1 MTSGASESQK
11 PSHADQ
17 VGTWAGTLAL
27 AEVGVG
33 SFLHAAHIPMTGTML
48 SLNQALFLS
57 RITRL
62 NHDLPGARSLGFEIS
77 SVTALLK
84 SFAPVGKRLTPMLAI
99 GVQGLLFTAGTTI
112 FGPTLIGVIAGS
124 MLLAVWGIAQ
134 PAILAG
140 VMVATLSETEWQRIQ
155 GAWEKLVADVTLLE
169 NFSLVTA
176 LFILLGAK
184 CLLAGILAIL
194 AWNSPVGRPNTL
206 LSRWESFINRRV
218 SAGPTATP
226 RVYGPGK
233 TSLWMNI
240 KLALKDLRHP
250 MVWISAALMGGLSY
264 FLDSAFIDAVWI
276 TLRGLAGVF
285 IVYLLLRLLP
295 WDRWLNPE
303 NRHARALR
311 SAILVIRGR
320 DEHTDASPRPDASE
334 FKS

>member
-1 MTSGASESQK
+1 VTSGASESQK

-124 MLLAVWGIAQ
+124 MLLAVWQ
-134 PAILAG
+134 VSWLQRCPK
-140 VMVATLSETEWQRIQ
+140 LSGNEFK
-155 GAWEKLVADVTLLE
+155 AH
-169 NFSLVTA
+169 
-176 LFILLGAK
+176 
-184 CLLAGILAIL
+184 
-194 AWNSPVGRPNTL
+194 
-206 LSRWESFINRRV
+206 
-218 SAGPTATP
+218 
-226 RVYGPGK
+226 GK
-233 TSLWMNI
+233 S
-240 KLALKDLRHP
+240 
-250 MVWISAALMGGLSY
+250 
-264 FLDSAFIDAVWI
+264 
-276 TLRGLAGVF
+276 
-285 IVYLLLRLLP
+285 LLLTLHFLRIFHWLP
-295 WDRWLNPE
+295 HFLFFLEPNACWQ
-303 NRHARALR
+303 AY
-311 SAILVIRGR
+311 
-320 DEHTDASPRPDASE
+320 
-334 FKS
+334 